1 MNFFAHIFSG
11 IFNSLLQYT
20 FNTALQTFAPQ
31 IYQRLME
38 ADKATASNEILI
50 PEISKS
56 VSAPNALLQNAQ
68 QMADVKFDF
77 AVL

>member
-1 MNFFAHIFSG
+1 
-11 IFNSLLQYT
+11 
-20 FNTALQTFAPQ
+20 
-31 IYQRLME
+31 ME
-38 ADKATASNEILI
+38 ADKSTASNYQDSKSEILI
-50 PEISKS
+50 PETSKS